1 MDVMF
6 IIPAIATSSI
16 VSCRLFVS
24 LTNFRQKDVYVYPAM
39 PPTDPR
45 PSGGRNTAQAHRGNG
60 EGVATRTRR
69 MGSTIAETTF
79 RSMVAGIDSMGGMD
93 EFDVTRTTST
103 VAVLDLRRE
112 PDLGDV
118 NEVVAPV
125 QMTAHHNGDDSLDV
139 MDLEKAESL
148 NREHGR
154 ICS

>member
-1 MDVMF
+1 
-6 IIPAIATSSI
+6 
-16 VSCRLFVS
+16 
-24 LTNFRQKDVYVYPAM
+24 
-39 PPTDPR
+39 
-45 PSGGRNTAQAHRGNG
+45 
-60 EGVATRTRR
+60 

-118 NEVVAPV
+118 NESVAPV
-125 QMTAHHNGDDSLDV
+125 QMTGHHNGDDSLDV